1 MAKQTPS
8 QSIRKKNIRK
18 NRDCRARRPTVVQG
32 NNLGIL
38 AQVTETMYL
47 MKIPER
53 QENWLI
59 RNTERKHDNK
69 HGEKIPETL
78 QGVAELGRREEAS
91 PSDRKDT
98 DIRLGIEKNVHLD
111 LLRYLPNKN
120 RNSI

>member
-18 NRDCRARRPTVVQG
+18 NGDCRVRRPTVVQG

-38 AQVTETMYL
+38 AQVTGTLYL
-47 MKIPER
+47 KKNPER

-59 RNTERKHDNK
+59 RNTKRKHANK
-69 HGEKIPETL
+69 HRVKIPETL
-78 QGVAELGRREEAS
+78 QRVAELGRREEAS

-98 DIRLGIEKNVHLD
+98 DIRLGMEKDMNLD

>member
-38 AQVTETMYL
+38 AQVIETMNL
-47 MKIPER
+47 MKNPER

-59 RNTERKHDNK
+59 RNTERKHANK

-78 QGVAELGRREEAS
+78 QRVAELRRREEAS

-98 DIRLGIEKNVHLD
+98 DIRLGKDMHLD